1 VFIMYEIPLNDVEV
15 KIENDYIV
23 IKGKLGST
31 KKKFN
36 KKFVNVELN
45 NGKLIIKEN
54 DSNKKIKKF
63 AYEIANAL
71 NSEIK
76 RAIES
81 VNKGIELK
89 MVVVSA
95 HFPMKLSV
103 KDNKLVIENIFGE
116 RVPRYAKIIG
126 DTKVDIKGQEVYLHG
141 VDIYDVKQ
149 TAANIM
155 RSCRN
160 TPKDPRIFQD
170 GIYLVKE
177 E

>member
-1 VFIMYEIPLNDVEV
+1 MFIMYEIPLNDVEV

-126 DTKVDIKGQEVYLHG
+126 DTKVDIKGQ
-141 VDIYDVKQ
+141 
-149 TAANIM
+149 
-155 RSCRN
+155 
-160 TPKDPRIFQD
+160 
-170 GIYLVKE
+170 
-177 E
+177 